1 MEKTKYYNEIKIWD
15 EHSKMHIYSATGILI
30 SKLKDKKDLV
40 VVDVGANSGT
50 YFDELN
56 KSLDIKRAILFE
68 VHPELYKYLDEKYST
83 QSHITVENIAM
94 SDRVKGFTINDSA
107 FQYEIE
113 NSVGTQN
120 YNLGLSKINYDENSN
135 INTNFFDNIKHR
147 YNLEKIDILKIDTE
161 TEDLFVLKG
170 FTETIKNLKQ
180 KPIIEFEN
188 NWWEKYTYEESQKL
202 LDDFCEQCG
211 YINDIDL
218 KQRGDHFLYP
228 KESVLNIPT
237 KKQNVTMVTGLWD
250 MGRGNLNGWAKR
262 DFEYYKDRFFEFL
275 ETDVQMCIWIP
286 KDLEEE
292 VLKIRGDKPTKIFIK
307 NLEDFKTWNPFF
319 DKIQEIRNTDSWRN
333 FAGWLGESPQASLE
347 YYNPMMFTKMFM
359 LNDSVITNP
368 FDSEYFFWI
377 DGGLTNT
384 VSTGYFKNE
393 KVLDNLENYMES
405 LDKEYV
411 HITYPYTSNDE
422 IHGFERSGMAK
433 YCNTDYVNYV
443 ARGGFFGGQKNTIS
457 KINELYYNVMA
468 STLNNN
474 LMGADECLFTILCHK
489 YPELIHRFEIEGNGL
504 VWPFFENL
512 KSFEKPIDIET
523 KIKINGF
530 GSDIGLYVIAFNSP
544 KQFETL
550 IESMLEYDPSFLTKT
565 KKYLLNNSTDLTT
578 TERYVQLCDQYGFEH
593 IKKDNIGITG
603 GRQFIAEHFNEQN
616 NLSHYY
622 FFEDDM
628 FFYNG
633 GDITCKNGFVRKI
646 KNIFDNTLKIIKEE
660 NFDFLKLNFSEFYG
674 SHNKQWAWYNVPQSF
689 RESHWPNNP
698 RLPEHGLDANSPN
711 LEFKHIKSYNGIPYA
726 TGEIYLCN
734 WPIVMS
740 KEGNYKCY
748 LKTKFGMPHEQTL
761 MSHCYQEMV
770 KGNITG
776 SVLLSTPTDHNRFDF
791 YDGSLRKEC

>member
-1 MEKTKYYNEIKIWD
+1 M
-15 EHSKMHIYSATGILI
+15 
-30 SKLKDKKDLV
+30 
-40 VVDVGANSGT
+40 
-50 YFDELN
+50 N
-56 KSLDIKRAILFE
+56 KN
-68 VHPELYKYLDEKYST
+68 
-83 QSHITVENIAM
+83 IT
-94 SDRVKGFTINDSA
+94 
-107 FQYEIE
+107 
-113 NSVGTQN
+113 
-120 YNLGLSKINYDENSN
+120 L
-135 INTNFFDNIKHR
+135 
-147 YNLEKIDILKIDTE
+147 
-161 TEDLFVLKG
+161 
-170 FTETIKNLKQ
+170 
-180 KPIIEFEN
+180 
-188 NWWEKYTYEESQKL
+188 
-202 LDDFCEQCG
+202 
-211 YINDIDL
+211 
-218 KQRGDHFLYP
+218 
-228 KESVLNIPT
+228 
-237 KKQNVTMVTGLWD
+237 VTGLWD
-250 MGRGNLNGWAKR
+250 MGRGNLEGWAKR
-262 DFEYYKDRFFEFL
+262 DFEYYKNRFFEFL

-292 VLKIRGDKPTKIFIK
+292 VLKIRGNKPTKIFIK

-319 DKIQEIRNTDSWRN
+319 NKIQEIRNTDSWKN
-333 FAGWLGESPQASLE
+333 FAGWLRESPQATLE

-359 LNDSVITNP
+359 LNDSAIINP
-368 FDSEYFFWI
+368 FNSDYLFWI

-384 VSTGYFKNE
+384 VSTGYFIND
-393 KVLDNLENYMES
+393 KVLDNLENYMSS

-411 HITYPYTSNDE
+411 HITYPYEYNDE
-422 IHGFERSGMAK
+422 IHGFERKQMAK

-443 ARGGFFGGQKNTIS
+443 ARGGFFGGHKNTIH
-457 KINELYYNVMA
+457 NMNTLYYGVME
-468 STLNNN
+468 STLKDN

-489 YPELIHRFEIEGNGL
+489 YPELIHRFQIEGNGL

-512 KSFEKPIDIET
+512 KSFVKPIDVET
-523 KIKINGF
+523 KIKINNI
-530 GSDIGLYVIAFNSP
+530 GSDIGLYVITFNSP

-550 IESMLEYDPSFLTKT
+550 IESMLDYDPSFLTRT

-578 TERYVQLCDQYGFEH
+578 TERYIQLCDQYGFEH
-593 IKKDNIGITG
+593 IKKNNIGITG

-633 GDITCKNGFVRKI
+633 GDITCKNGFIRKI

-689 RESHWPNNP
+689 RESHWVNNP

-748 LKTKFGMPHEQTL
+748 LKTKFGMPYEQTL

-776 SVLLSTPTDHNRFDF
+776 SVLLATPTDHNRFDF